1 MIRLSLSP
9 GQRVSVGRAMVT
21 FMGKTPWGARRFLLE
36 GPGVEPAAHDMRDDE
51 TREIPGVPG
60 GVLVMVRRSASRGGK
75 AAPIGLE
82 LPDKVVATL
91 LKEPCPRLR
100 GDGLRCQGLS
110 I

>member
-21 FMGKTPWGARRFLLE
+21 FMGKTPWGALRFLME
-36 GPGVEPAAHDMRDDE
+36 APGAEPKAHDMRDDE
-51 TREIPGVPG
+51 TREIPGVSG
-60 GVLVMVRRSASRGGK
+60 GLLIMVRRKRGGK
-75 AAPIGLE
+75 AVPIGLE